1 MKENIHAGH
10 RNRLRSEILASSD
23 PTNIPEHKLLEMLLF
38 YGIPQKD
45 TNLIAHELID
55 KFGSFSA
62 VFEADAAELAAV
74 KGMTKNAAALIKLMI
89 PLAKI
94 YIKQRYEPSH
104 IFTNINDI
112 GNYIFM
118 QYLGVTNERLCVMFL
133 DDLGKML
140 AFETVSEGSME
151 AVGVNIRTI
160 AQRALQLKSNL
171 IILAHNHPGSIAVP
185 SAEDVAITA
194 NCKEALNLLSI
205 RICDH
210 IIVGA
215 DDFVSMAQSNEYREL
230 FNR

>member
-10 RNRLRSEILASSD
+10 RDRLRSEILASSD
-23 PTNIPEHKLLEMLLF
+23 PTKISEHKLLEMLLF

-45 TNLIAHELID
+45 TNPIAHELINR
-55 KFGSFSA
+55 FGSFSA
-62 VFEADAAELAAV
+62 VFEADVSELAAV

-94 YIKQRYEPSH
+94 YIKQKYEPSH
-104 IFTNINDI
+104 TFTDINDL

-118 QYLGVTNERLCVMFL
+118 QYLGITNERLCVMYL

-151 AVGVNIRTI
+151 AVGVNIRAI
-160 AQRALQLKSNL
+160 AQRALQLRAHL
-171 IILAHNHPGSIAVP
+171 IILSHNHPGSIAVP

-194 NCKEALNLLSI
+194 NCKEALSLLSI
-205 RICDH
+205 KLCDH

-215 DDFVSMAQSNEYREL
+215 DDFVSMAQTNEYREL
-230 FNR
+230 FD

>member
-10 RNRLRSEILASSD
+10 RDRLRSEILASSD
-23 PTNIPEHKLLEMLLF
+23 PTKISEHKLLEMLLF

-45 TNLIAHELID
+45 TNPIAHELIN

-62 VFEADAAELAAV
+62 VFEADVSELAAV

-94 YIKQRYEPSH
+94 YIKQKYEPSH
-104 IFTNINDI
+104 TFTDINDI

-118 QYLGVTNERLCVMFL
+118 QYLGITNERLCVMYL

-140 AFETVSEGSME
+140 AFETVSEGCME
-151 AVGVNIRTI
+151 AVGVNIRAI
-160 AQRALQLKSNL
+160 AQRALQLRAHL
-171 IILAHNHPGSIAVP
+171 IILSHNHPGSIAVP

-194 NCKEALNLLSI
+194 NCKEALSLLSI
-205 RICDH
+205 KLCDH

-215 DDFVSMAQSNEYREL
+215 DDFVSMAQTNEYREL
-230 FNR
+230 FD